1 MKTWRSGGSF
11 RALHL
16 KELAALFVQLVQLAG
31 ECGSVKLGTIAVGG
45 TKLRANASKH
55 KAMSYE
61 RMQVREVELKTQ
73 IDALLARAARADV
86 AEADELELDIPA
98 EIARRTQRV
107 KAIEAA
113 KLRLEARQ
121 CEVDL
126 QRGRQPDDDEPPAPG
141 QPAKRSKAVRAFKRA
156 FGKLVA
162 LGREGKKQALI
173 NAHKLPHTGGC
184 QGSCRCSELIQAL
197 FRTCADSSLC
207 GVSGLR

>member
-73 IDALLARAARADV
+73 IDALLARADV
-86 AEADELELDIPA
+86 AEADEPELDIPA

-107 KAIEAA
+107 RAIELA

-141 QPAKRSKAVRAFKRA
+141 QPAKRSKAARAFKRA

-162 LGREGKKQALI
+162 LGREGKKQAFI
-173 NAHKLPHTGGC
+173 NAHKPPHTAAMAAK
-184 QGSCRCSELIQAL
+184 L
-197 FRTCADSSLC
+197 DSPE
-207 GVSGLR
+207 GRARYRRRKAIV